1 MIETRS
7 ELGGLVTQW
16 DELVR
21 GHGSV
26 FMSSTWLSSWCR
38 AFGTGTPLWV
48 LDVDS
53 AGILRA
59 GTLLMR
65 ERRRLTSAANVHS
78 GDWGVLANDI
88 DAASDV
94 WRAIV
99 ELGVPRVQ
107 LHSLLQARGEVGD
120 ARSQLELAGYRVVQV
135 DGPFSPCVALP
146 SSWEQFISS
155 VSGSLRQQVGRRHR
169 GLEREGS
176 VTFRIQ
182 TGGDGFERD
191 LEQFLVLEAA
201 GWKSANGTA
210 ILSDRATERLY
221 RDFARAAAE
230 AGVLRLNMLELDG
243 TLIAAS
249 FDCVFG
255 GVASL
260 LKTAFSEPHGR
271 LSPGLVLLEEV
282 LRSCIEESIRA
293 YDFLGDDDRYKMR
306 WASEVRPRSQLFGYR
321 GSARPGYL
329 YRKTL
334 RPALKSFRD
343 RMPSPAGAGGRGS

>member
-16 DELVR
+16 DELAR
-21 GHGSV
+21 DCGSV
-26 FMSSTWLSSWCR
+26 FMSSTWLSSWCS
-38 AFGTGTPLWV
+38 AFGLQAPLWV
-48 LDVDS
+48 LDIDS
-53 AGILRA
+53 AGVLRA

-65 ERRRLTSAANVHS
+65 DRRRLTSAANVHS
-78 GDWGVLANDI
+78 GDWGVLARDTH
-88 DAASDV
+88 AASDV

-99 ELGVPRVQ
+99 ELGASRVHLQ
-107 LHSLLQARGEVGD
+107 SLLQARGDVGA

-146 SSWEQFISS
+146 PSWEQFISS
-155 VSGSLRQQVGRRHR
+155 VSGSLRQQVRRRHR

-176 VTFRIQ
+176 VSFRIQ
-182 TGGDGFERD
+182 TGGDGLERD
-191 LEQFLVLEAA
+191 LENFLALEAA
-201 GWKSANGTA
+201 GWKNANGTA

-221 RDFARAAAE
+221 RDFARAAAD

-255 GVASL
+255 GVANL

-271 LSPGLVLLEEV
+271 LSPGLVLLAEV
-282 LRSCIEESIRA
+282 LRGCIEEAIGA
-293 YDFLGDDDRYKMR
+293 YDFLGDDDQYKMR

-321 GSARPGYL
+321 GGARPGYV

-343 RMPSPAGAGGRGS
+343 RMPSSAGAGRRGS